1 MTRRCM
7 KWIEYLHAALI
18 FALPVPM
25 LYAIINF
32 SDPAGTV
39 VFYSKCLFIIIP
51 IILTDVA
58 IKKVKSLISYLL
70 ICGALFAGVYG
81 VTIAVPNILS
91 GKGYLEG
98 YALCYGVVMLLETVF
113 VSLIRMGD
121 RLREAKW
128 RKEND
133 LFATKEISILERPNM
148 VVLCYFGAMYLIG
161 ICFYTKPL
169 CDIAFFSAVVY
180 PFLVFLYLHLES
192 TRDYL
197 KINHR
202 TRGIPVKRL
211 YRISSVMFAL
221 FVLLLFVGMLPGIFL
236 SGHRRYTD
244 IRTWF
249 RDVKPVP
256 VVDGSGSEM
265 MWTPYGDMDMNE
277 FLYGDEPPP
286 EPSVV
291 IEAIFWILGVL
302 CVIVFV
308 YGVVLAVRQL
318 LKDFRNSRDENGDLV
333 EEIKED
339 SASVKEDILNLRR
352 RHRVDS
358 EIEKIRRQYRKT
370 IRKHRKDRPAPFE
383 SPTEIEENAGLKED
397 EKMRQLHKEYESARY
412 KLLKKE

>member
-1 MTRRCM
+1 MP
-7 KWIEYLHAALI
+7 LSI
-18 FALPVPM
+18 FPILLGQWFFIASV
-25 LYAIINF
+25 
-32 SDPAGTV
+32 
-39 VFYSKCLFIIIP
+39 CL
-51 IILTDVA
+51 
-58 IKKVKSLISYLL
+58 LL
-70 ICGALFAGVYG
+70 YG

-133 LFATKEISILERPNM
+133 PFATKEISILERPNM
-148 VVLCYFGAMYLIG
+148 VV
-161 ICFYTKPL
+161 
-169 CDIAFFSAVVY
+169 FSAVVY

-249 RDVKPVP
+249 RDVKPVL

-302 CVIVFV
+302 CVVVFV
-308 YGVVLAVRQL
+308 YGVVLAIRQL

-352 RHRVDS
+352 RHGVDS

-412 KLLKKE
+412 KFSHTHS